1 MRDLLRARHV
11 APGLSWFV
19 AAVAPGG
26 SCKIGRIAPAAAAWR
41 DQRAARGEHR
51 QLRGRIR
58 PGVVSA
64 AAVFGGPASV
74 DLVSGAW
81 NLPVTSY
88 QAAGAA
94 DPYLLTANS
103 VKINVTIVC

>member
-1 MRDLLRARHV
+1 
-11 APGLSWFV
+11 
-19 AAVAPGG
+19 
-26 SCKIGRIAPAAAAWR
+26 
-41 DQRAARGEHR
+41 
-51 QLRGRIR
+51 
-58 PGVVSA
+58 
-64 AAVFGGPASV
+64 V

-94 DPYLLTANS
+94 DPCLLTANS